1 MSATGFHPEPSAKA
15 PWTRTIVLTAA
26 YAGYDA
32 AKVAPVR
39 RVRIKRFTVHSANVV
54 TVSID
59 VAGVR
64 NNPRPATLA
73 SSQPENVEQFGMSQK
88 NWDRAPIEAQS
99 IDAPLSGAE
108 FTTVSVAM
116 LVPA

>member
-1 MSATGFHPEPSAKA
+1 
-15 PWTRTIVLTAA
+15 
-26 YAGYDA
+26 
-32 AKVAPVR
+32 
-39 RVRIKRFTVHSANVV
+39 
-54 TVSID
+54 VSID

-116 LVPA
+116 LVPAPGQFW